1 MTSPLSSSYT
11 TSNISSSSSYYTPL
25 SSAHSTQHLAT
36 STSRALN
43 RYSLPPSPVGY
54 STQSLQGSGLLT
66 TPSPQH
72 LLQPYPT
79 PTPPLS
85 PSSHLQPTLQPPTSP
100 LVSQAKEHIASLS
113 TQNRAVLDRITR
125 LHHSQSQ
132 ILTLTTSLDSKA
144 PGSLGGGTSSV
155 GMGSLGGGTSSGG
168 WGLGSTTGSTT
179 TDSELGSSA
188 ASASALQALRH
199 RESEPWLRASH
210 WDSDA
215 ASSTHS
221 LPLAYQ
227 SVPAYGYIPQQQLQP
242 SESDHGER
250 ARRAEVRDAVLAR
263 LSAEKGRLNGMLDGT
278 TGGSVNSINSM
289 TGASSVEASATQYT
303 NNVGSGMPAGRP
315 ANKPNQEAQLDSR
328 YFDGGMQDGDDDEA
342 PVSPYTTDRDDIGP
356 RATDGDDEIGLEEED
371 VDDDEAER
379 ARRRYSGLP
388 PVRATTSPQPPTM
401 LEEEEREQQQME
413 EEEEEEER
421 GRARKQRQADTS
433 VSRNAAAQ
441 LAPPSSPRKRGDRS
455 TSASGRS
462 PKLQPIT
469 TVTPPPAAPA
479 DNGSPLSTP
488 LSSRASSRTRSR
500 LRYGMSDV
508 PEDEED
514 TDTGYENPSA
524 TEETDRGEE
533 SCFEVDEEVRVIM
546 RGQPQHPSQQRSPG
560 STASVTTGGS
570 GGTASVLSMAARG
583 SKVPLPKRSA
593 SASSGQETEPKS
605 TSMVVSKSTSSGYKS
620 GDKRQRALAMANAA
634 IVSPRRSLQGY
645 RPAGTG
651 NGGEVEEEQ
660 VAVATQQDNMT
671 VAKTKV
677 ARVGGGESGGQ
688 RTRTGI
694 GTLATTQE
702 QGGAGSGVGVGTAG
716 AGVGVGAGAGTGT
729 GGTRKS
735 GAVTQRN
742 DGPMSPVTSDGNRSE
757 AAATG
762 SEAVGSPG
770 TEEDPFWDELVV
782 IKSRIRR
789 LEHERSQVESEPGDD
804 AGGGPVSPVPTGS
817 GQQRP
822 HGHQKQISLDSSIT
836 SPRMRAS
843 SGGRNLETPNGGG
856 YETASRAGTPSSARL
871 RRTSLTST
879 ALSSEIYMPHNM
891 RSVSRM
897 ESPVSPSYRP
907 SSTAHQ
913 KHLQDAFEVFE
924 RAMSTQTAG
933 SSATSFSSSQASS
946 PGLGAN
952 GKSAEANMAHTMA
965 TIVSTALALNQT
977 LRSIAT
983 SEINASSGVLLS
995 MQKTSDEQVRS
1006 LTESLLVLS
1015 ERGIGFSNGSDRSFT
1030 RDRDRER
1037 RRRTISGADSAA
1049 SIRGGLLIPEPTR
1062 DDDQPPRPATV
1073 TGMRSR
1079 GVSPYYNGTASPPPD
1094 QPLNGRLSERRR
1106 YAEQLGHERIIAPPQ
1121 PLVYRNDRLSP
1132 PQQQQDAYF
1141 DELPS
1146 PRDSRN
1152 NHLQVGTDTL
1162 SPTGRKRSTSFTT
1175 GRRDADGVTRHVSP
1189 PLLSPSASSVK
1200 SVGNV
1205 TVISPASN
1213 ASPAT
1218 PRYSA
1223 RAARILNRLS
1233 SRESGALSP
1242 TPPVVVE
1249 APPTPQPTRSTSLTS
1264 SDRPAPSGLSSY
1276 RRYEPLRPPAD
1287 DMRSPLLRP
1296 SMQLEASRKAAAE
1309 MGYDLMNTNVRGEG
1323 TGVVVQGDGARARRA
1338 RRWSSLEGSVGM
1350 IRGIGDV
1357 SVRHEGAQQ
1366 ETKAGVTSATG
1377 SRVRTVSVLKRGK
1390 AMGGRVTEEE
1400 EGW

>member
-1 MTSPLSSSYT
+1 
-11 TSNISSSSSYYTPL
+11 
-25 SSAHSTQHLAT
+25 
-36 STSRALN
+36 
-43 RYSLPPSPVGY
+43 
-54 STQSLQGSGLLT
+54 
-66 TPSPQH
+66 
-72 LLQPYPT
+72 
-79 PTPPLS
+79 
-85 PSSHLQPTLQPPTSP
+85 
-100 LVSQAKEHIASLS
+100 
-113 TQNRAVLDRITR
+113 
-125 LHHSQSQ
+125 
-132 ILTLTTSLDSKA
+132 
-144 PGSLGGGTSSV
+144 
-155 GMGSLGGGTSSGG
+155 MGSLGGGTSSGG

-179 TDSELGSSA
+179 GTDSELGSSA

-199 RESEPWLRASH
+199 RESEPWLRSSH

-215 ASSTHS
+215 TSSTHS

-227 SVPAYGYIPQQQLQP
+227 SVPAYGYIPQQQTQL
-242 SESDHGER
+242 SDSDHGER

-278 TGGSVNSINSM
+278 TGGSVNSVNSM
-289 TGASSVEASATQYT
+289 TSASSVEASATQYT
-303 NNVGSGMPAGRP
+303 NNVGSGAPAGRP

-328 YFDGGMQDGDDDEA
+328 YFDGGVQDGDDGEA
-342 PVSPYTTDRDDIGP
+342 AGSPYYRDDIDL
-356 RATDGDDEIGLEEED
+356 RADDDKEIGLEEED

-379 ARRRYSGLP
+379 TRRHYSGLP
-388 PVRATTSPQPPTM
+388 PVRATASPHPPTTQ
-401 LEEEEREQQQME
+401 EEREQQQV
-413 EEEEEEER
+413 EEEEER
-421 GRARKQRQADTS
+421 GRARKQRQADARGANNS
-433 VSRNAAAQ
+433 AAQ
-441 LAPPSSPRKRGDRS
+441 LAPPSPPRKRGDRS
-455 TSASGRS
+455 TSASRRS
-462 PKLQPIT
+462 PKLQPTT
-469 TVTPPPAAPA
+469 TVTPPPAEPA
-479 DNGSPLSTP
+479 DNGSPSSTP

-524 TEETDRGEE
+524 TEEMDRGDE

-546 RGQPQHPSQQRSPG
+546 RGQPQHPSQQRGPG
-560 STASVTTGGS
+560 SAASVTTGGS
-570 GGTASVLSMAARG
+570 GGTILVSNIAARG
-583 SKVPLPKRSA
+583 SKVPIPRRSA
-593 SASSGQETEPKS
+593 SASSGQEAEPQS

-645 RPAGTG
+645 RPGGAG

-660 VAVATQQDNMT
+660 VVAATQQDNMT

-677 ARVGGGESGGQ
+677 ARVGGGEPGGQ

-694 GTLATTQE
+694 GTLTTTQE
-702 QGGAGSGVGVGTAG
+702 QGGAG
-716 AGVGVGAGAGTGT
+716 AGTGAGT

-735 GAVTQRN
+735 GAATQRN
-742 DGPMSPVTSDGNRSE
+742 NDPTSPVTSDGNRSE

-770 TEEDPFWDELVV
+770 TEEDPFWDEIMV

-789 LEHERSQVESEPGDD
+789 LEHERSQTGSEPGDD
-804 AGGGPVSPVPTGS
+804 AGGQVSPVPTGS
-817 GQQRP
+817 GQPPP

-843 SGGRNLETPNGGG
+843 SGGRNFETPNGGG
-856 YETASRAGTPSSARL
+856 YETTSRAGTPSSARL

-879 ALSSEIYMPHNM
+879 ALSSEIYMPHSM

-897 ESPVSPSYRP
+897 ESPVPPSYRP

-924 RAMSTQTAG
+924 RAMSTQAAG
-933 SSATSFSSSQASS
+933 SSVALRASS

-977 LRSIAT
+977 LRSIAAT
-983 SEINASSGVLLS
+983 EINTNSGVLLS

-1015 ERGIGFSNGSDRSFT
+1015 ERGIGFSSGSDRAFT
-1030 RDRDRER
+1030 RDRARER

-1049 SIRGGLLIPEPTR
+1049 ASIRKGLLIPEPTR

-1073 TGMRSR
+1073 TGMLHPGSR
-1079 GVSPYYNGTASPPPD
+1079 AQSPYYNGATSPPPD
-1094 QPLNGRLSERRR
+1094 QLFNGRLSERRR
-1106 YAEQLGHERIIAPPQ
+1106 YAEQLGHERIISPPQ
-1121 PLVYRNDRLSP
+1121 PLVYRNDKLSP
-1132 PQQQQDAYF
+1132 PQQDKLSPPQQDGYF
-1141 DELPS
+1141 EEMPS
-1146 PRDSRN
+1146 SRASRN
-1152 NHLQVGTDTL
+1152 NHLQVSTDT

-1175 GRRDADGVTRHVSP
+1175 V
-1189 PLLSPSASSVK
+1189 SPSASSVK

-1218 PRYSA
+1218 TPRYSA

-1242 TPPVVVE
+1242 IPPVVPSVE

-1287 DMRSPLLRP
+1287 DMRSPTLRP

-1323 TGVVVQGDGARARRA
+1323 TGVVVQGDGAKTRRA
-1338 RRWSSLEGSVGM
+1338 RRWSSLEGTAGV

-1357 SVRHEGAQQ
+1357 SLRHDGAQQ
-1366 ETKAGVTSATG
+1366 ETRAGVTAATG
-1377 SRVRTVSVLKRGK
+1377 PRARTVSVLRRGK
-1390 AMGGRVTEEE
+1390 AMGGKVTEEE